1 MVSGGRH
8 LGVYLQAA
16 RITTPTAVL
25 ETLSTTAE
33 THLTDTPA
41 GEREREERG
50 RQRERDR
57 ERALEV
63 SGHDN
68 TVRMTSPW

>member
-1 MVSGGRH
+1 MVSRGRH

-33 THLTDTPA
+33 THLADTPA
-41 GEREREERG
+41 GERERER
-50 RQRERDR
+50 READR
-57 ERALEV
+57 ERE
-63 SGHDN
+63 
-68 TVRMTSPW
+68 TEKER

>member
-1 MVSGGRH
+1 M
-8 LGVYLQAA
+8 YLQAA

-33 THLTDTPA
+33 THLAATPA
-41 GEREREERG
+41 GERARESEREERG

>member
-1 MVSGGRH
+1 MVSRGRH

-41 GEREREERG
+41 RERERGERQTERE
-50 RQRERDR
+50 RQRKSAR
-57 ERALEV
+57 
-63 SGHDN
+63 S
-68 TVRMTSPW
+68 